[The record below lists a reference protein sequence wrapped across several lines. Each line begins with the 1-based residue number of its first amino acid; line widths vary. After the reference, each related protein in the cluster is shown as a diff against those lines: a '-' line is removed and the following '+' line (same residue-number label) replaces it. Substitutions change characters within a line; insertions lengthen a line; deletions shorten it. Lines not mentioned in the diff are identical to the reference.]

1 MWVHSS
7 IEEEVKQK
15 QFAFFMIP
23 VKLFG
28 WIASQISCECGW
40 ACRGSAASSSTTASA
55 TSWWSS
61 RDSSSA
67 STTSATSASST
78 SSTTSACGNSLDS
91 EATTTSHCCGS
102 LCLCGRHGV
111 LLEDWGERFG
121 CGLFSFVGGVCGL
134 VFVDQFPF

>member
-40 ACRGSAASSSTTASA
+40 ACRGSAASSST
-55 TSWWSS
+55 
-61 RDSSSA
+61 
-67 STTSATSASST
+67 TTSATSASST